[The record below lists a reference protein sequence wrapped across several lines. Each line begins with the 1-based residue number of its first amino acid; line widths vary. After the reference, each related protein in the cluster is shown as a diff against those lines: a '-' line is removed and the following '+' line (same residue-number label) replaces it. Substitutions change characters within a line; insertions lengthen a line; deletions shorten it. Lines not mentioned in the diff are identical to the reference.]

1 MNLAATLK
9 KRLNFRVRVSVM
21 NEHSNH
27 SNIDSVYNKESM
39 RRRLERFSR
48 FNISGLC
55 PTLKDT
61 QPHFFE
67 SFNESH
73 FALMF
78 EFDQTIKSVRT
89 QPFSISYTD
98 DNKKRLYTPDFSL
111 IYCDG
116 SVRVVEVK
124 HSKAID
130 EKTKCTHFLIEK
142 AFEKLGFEFVVLTE
156 NDLPPRRALSNMKM
170 ILRNALSM
178 KVVNGENVNTLLDV
192 LPPELTL
199 QKAHAICDALNVNR
213 NMICHFVLKDYLKMD
228 VSCDICNETALINN
242 LHGFVQ

>member
-1 MNLAATLK
+1 
-9 KRLNFRVRVSVM
+9 M

-27 SNIDSVYNKESM
+27 NNIDSVYNKESM
-39 RRRLERFSR
+39 RRRLDRFSR

-78 EFDQTIKSVRT
+78 EFEQTIKSVRT

-98 DNKKRLYTPDFSL
+98 DKKKRLYTPDFSL
-111 IYCDG
+111 SYCDG

-130 EKTKCTHFLIEK
+130 AKTKRTHCLIEK

-178 KVVNGENVNTLLDV
+178 KVVNDEHVNTLLDV

-199 QKAHAICDALNVNR
+199 QKAHSICDALNINR

-228 VSCDICNETALINN
+228 VSCDICNETVLINN
-242 LHGFVQ
+242 LNGFVK

>member
-1 MNLAATLK
+1 
-9 KRLNFRVRVSVM
+9 M

-27 SNIDSVYNKESM
+27 NNIDSVYNKESM
-39 RRRLERFSR
+39 RRRLDRFSR

-78 EFDQTIKSVRT
+78 EFEQTIKSVRT

-111 IYCDG
+111 TYCDK
-116 SVRVVEVK
+116 SICVVEVK

-130 EKTKCTHFLIEK
+130 EKTKRTHFLIEK
-142 AFEKLGFEFVVLTE
+142 ALAKLGFKFSVLTE
-156 NDLPPRRALSNMKM
+156 EDLPSRRALSNMKM

-178 KVVNGENVNTLLDV
+178 KVVNDEHVNTLLDV
-192 LPPELTL
+192 LPSELTL
-199 QKAHAICDALNVNR
+199 QKAHSICDALNINR

-228 VSCDICNETALINN
+228 VSCDICNETVLINN
-242 LHGFVQ
+242 LNGVVK

>member
-1 MNLAATLK
+1 
-9 KRLNFRVRVSVM
+9 M

-98 DNKKRLYTPDFSL
+98 DKKKRLYTPDFSL
-111 IYCDG
+111 TYCNK
-116 SVRVVEVK
+116 SICVVEVK

-130 EKTKCTHFLIEK
+130 EKTKRTHFLIEK
-142 AFEKLGFEFVVLTE
+142 ALAKLGFKFSVLTE
-156 NDLPPRRALSNMKM
+156 EDLPSRRALSNMKM

-178 KVVNGENVNTLLDV
+178 KVVNDEHVNTLLDV
-192 LPPELTL
+192 LPSELTL
-199 QKAHAICDALNVNR
+199 QKAHAICDALNLNR
-213 NMICHFVLKDYLKMD
+213 NLICHFILKDYVKIGF
-228 VSCDICNETALINN
+228 SRDICSESILINN
-242 LHGFVQ
+242 FMVMCDGRFN

>member
-1 MNLAATLK
+1 
-9 KRLNFRVRVSVM
+9 M

-27 SNIDSVYNKESM
+27 NNIDSVYNKESM
-39 RRRLERFSR
+39 RRRLDRFSR

-55 PTLKDT
+55 PTLKDK

-78 EFDQTIKSVRT
+78 EFEQTIKSVRT

-98 DNKKRLYTPDFSL
+98 DKKKRLYTPDFSL
-111 IYCDG
+111 SYCDG

-130 EKTKCTHFLIEK
+130 AKTKRTHCLIEK

-178 KVVNGENVNTLLDV
+178 KVVNDEHVNTLLDV

-199 QKAHAICDALNVNR
+199 QKAHSICDALNINR

-228 VSCDICNETALINN
+228 VSCDICNETVLINN
-242 LHGFVQ
+242 LNGFVK

>member
-1 MNLAATLK
+1 
-9 KRLNFRVRVSVM
+9 M

-78 EFDQTIKSVRT
+78 EFEQTIKSVRT

-98 DNKKRLYTPDFSL
+98 GKKKRLYTPDFSL
-111 IYCDG
+111 SYYNKRIC
-116 SVRVVEVK
+116 VVEVK

-130 EKTKCTHFLIEK
+130 AKTKRTHCLIEK

-178 KVVNGENVNTLLDV
+178 KVVNDEHVNTLLDV

-199 QKAHAICDALNVNR
+199 QKAHSICDALNISR

-228 VSCDICNETALINN
+228 VSCDICNETVLINN
-242 LHGFVQ
+242 LNGFVK

>member
-1 MNLAATLK
+1 
-9 KRLNFRVRVSVM
+9 M

-27 SNIDSVYNKESM
+27 NNIDSVYNKESM
-39 RRRLERFSR
+39 RRRLDRFSR

-55 PTLKDT
+55 PTLKDN

-78 EFDQTIKSVRT
+78 EFEQTIKSVRT

-98 DNKKRLYTPDFSL
+98 DKKKRLYTPDFSL
-111 IYCDG
+111 SYCDK
-116 SVRVVEVK
+116 SICVVEVK

-142 AFEKLGFEFVVLTE
+142 ALAKLGFKFSVLTE
-156 NDLPPRRALSNMKM
+156 EDLPSRRALSNMKM

-178 KVVNGENVNTLLDV
+178 KVVNDEHVNTLLDV

-199 QKAHAICDALNVNR
+199 QKAHSICDALNINR

-228 VSCDICNETALINN
+228 VSCGICNETVLINN
-242 LHGFVQ
+242 LNGFVQ

>member
-1 MNLAATLK
+1 
-9 KRLNFRVRVSVM
+9 M

-27 SNIDSVYNKESM
+27 NNIDSVYNKESM

-78 EFDQTIKSVRT
+78 EFEHTIKAVRS

-98 DNKKRLYTPDFSL
+98 DKKKRLYTPDFSL

-130 EKTKCTHFLIEK
+130 EKTKRIHFLIEK
-142 AFEKLGFEFVVLTE
+142 AFEKLGFEFAVMTE
-156 NDLPPRRALSNMKM
+156 KDLPSRRALSNMKM

-178 KVVNGENVNTLLDV
+178 KVVNDEHVNTLLDV
-192 LPPELTL
+192 LPSELTL
-199 QKAHAICDALNVNR
+199 QKAHAICDALNLNR
-213 NMICHFVLKDYLKMD
+213 NLICHFILKDYVKIGFSL
-228 VSCDICNETALINN
+228 DICSESVLINN
-242 LHGFVQ
+242 FMVMCDGRFN

>member
-1 MNLAATLK
+1 
-9 KRLNFRVRVSVM
+9 M

-39 RRRLERFSR
+39 RRRLDRFSR

-55 PTLKDT
+55 PTLKDN

-111 IYCDG
+111 SYCDE
-116 SVRVVEVK
+116 SICVVEVK

-130 EKTKCTHFLIEK
+130 AKTKRTHCLIEK

-178 KVVNGENVNTLLDV
+178 KVVNDEHVNTLLDV

-199 QKAHAICDALNVNR
+199 QKAHSICDALNISR

-228 VSCDICNETALINN
+228 VSCDICNETVLINN
-242 LHGFVQ
+242 LNGFVK